1 MQTSQQITRIRHLL
15 NNKSLS
21 FIIGAGFSKNMSDKF
36 VDWGGLL
43 KPIVKELYNIDD
55 DKDVWHKI
63 EEIGY
68 LGIAEEYVRR
78 KGYHEA
84 IDVYIEQHTP
94 IIIRKGNS
102 DELNEEDEAKY
113 IVMQNNEEVDIADIT
128 CHKLLF
134 DLGVKNIFTF
144 NYDNCLDIIG
154 NTEEADK
161 LLYLIRQVQTKLY
174 SLEQI
179 RFESNNYDPENLSN
193 KGKTSS
199 VQESIAAT
207 SPIISTIDFDTF
219 IDRLKDQFPTLSIL
233 NERFTDNTVFH
244 DKIEDEIAQKKE
256 ELSSLQRQRESYYQ
270 LISSSGMLSLTDG
283 KKNIFK
289 LHGTIRLNEQNE
301 YGFDGDSHCNY
312 IITANDYIDYPIKHE
327 PFVDYMKISL
337 LKGSFCIMG
346 FSGNDPNFLS
356 WMSWVKEVI
365 DKNPEIKTELSQE
378 NSARFF
384 YIHSEDNPLSEDTRL
399 LLKNHYIEYVELSKI
414 FNGNSHKERII
425 QFLEFLSPKTS
436 HFQKI
441 KKTWN
446 NINKHLTPIQYS
458 KENWDVSPIYEDI
471 EFIYNSHDINRI
483 PVQNSL
489 DNLNRNQ
496 ILSVLHRKFNTKW
509 DLASEQEIKLAFSAL
524 RDELLIPSHYFEED
538 EYKNLLQKFQNTLFD
553 DLVYLLQKERA
564 LCNGNLTYLGQSSSP
579 FMQIWKNLYGFN
591 FKEAKKLLDLWK
603 PSNDSPLDKVRKLM
617 FKAILSEDV
626 FEQISPLTNRDLY
639 ISVQDYINA
648 LELLPLISRRYR
660 TLKDGGMSNIFDFSD
675 EIDQLQTDCPYVKTT
690 NYIVNKLI
698 EKVKGYR
705 KPIPF
710 GNKSQSFTFGHSNPE
725 FVASFKI
732 LSIFF
737 ELCRPLYI
745 SNIILFPVEK
755 WNLICE
761 NLYRDYPYPCLF
773 YSLQY
778 HSSKLTTSIC
788 QKILYCDD
796 LKDELPRIVKSL
808 FSALRQKECPENYR
822 QSIMQA
828 LPILLIGVDS
838 TRWNKDFRFFFN
850 KLKPYDLKTRKY
862 DDRNYMH
869 EDFYKLI
876 SFGLTWT
883 SDKDFKIKVISDILN
898 SRENIGDWENS
909 LIINALHS
917 LDEEDLLSSQYIDN
931 IRQGILWLCENGNKP
946 AQIYIILN
954 LIKLVDKETV
964 QKCLES
970 LPTSLI
976 ESDCTLMKAIPNY
989 IQPNSPLIPRI
1000 KGIILNSHF
1009 LWSNGIINGD
1019 MSVGGSFLDIADISS
1034 KIDCTNDELLHIWN
1048 KMKLSLSQIQKECN
1062 KRSDNESLFFL
1073 SHFDGILDEMKLFV
1087 ENNSFKAISKE
1098 EYDRIHDII
1107 IKLRISVS
1115 SKTSHNI
1122 SELLIE
1128 DHTNDAISMLVD
1140 VKPEK
1145 RFTEFQ
1151 SEYILLANKIVLKQ
1165 SQYLNSCMKHFSWI
1179 VGTYSDMI
1187 PRVIFKPILEYILI
1201 SYTPYFNGET
1211 SWDISYAKKD
1221 EFEKGLL
1228 KIYSTFRNWGGKNS
1242 FWESYKPRFV
1252 NV

>member
-1 MQTSQQITRIRHLL
+1 MQTSQQTTRIRHLL

-21 FIIGAGFSKNMSDKF
+21 FIIGAGFSRNMSDRF
-36 VDWGGLL
+36 VDWSGLL
-43 KPIVKELYNIDD
+43 KPIVKEMYNIDD
-55 DKDVWHKI
+55 DNDVWHKI

-102 DELNEEDEAKY
+102 GELNETDDTEY

-134 DLGVKNIFTF
+134 DLDVKNIFTF
-144 NYDNCLDIIG
+144 NYDNCLDVIG
-154 NTEEADK
+154 NTDEADK
-161 LLYLIRQVQTKLY
+161 LLYSIRQVQTELY
-174 SLEQI
+174 FLEQI
-179 RFESNNYDPENLSN
+179 RFESNNYNPENLSTT
-193 KGKTSS
+193 GKTSFG
-199 VQESIAAT
+199 QESIAAT
-207 SPIISTIDFDTF
+207 NSSISTTDFGTF
-219 IDRLKDQFPTLSIL
+219 IDRLKSKFPALNIL
-233 NERFTDNTVFH
+233 REPFTDNTAFH
-244 DKIEDEIAQKKE
+244 DKIEDEIARKKVE
-256 ELSSLQRQRESYYQ
+256 RSNLQRQRESCYQ
-270 LISSSGMLSLTDG
+270 LISSAGMLSLTDR

-289 LHGTIRLNEQNE
+289 LHGTIRLREESE

-312 IITANDYIDYPIKHE
+312 IITANDYADYPIRHE

-346 FSGNDPNFLS
+346 FSGDDPNFLS

-365 DKNPEIKTELSQE
+365 DKNPEIKTELSQK

-384 YIHSEDNPLSEDTRL
+384 YIHSGGNPLSKDKRL
-399 LLKNHYIEYVELSKI
+399 LLKNHYIEYVELSKM
-414 FNGNSHKERII
+414 FNGNSHKERIA
-425 QFLEFLSPKTS
+425 QFLDYLSPKTT
-436 HFQKI
+436 HLRKI
-441 KKTWN
+441 KKSWN
-446 NINKHLTPIQYS
+446 NINKLLSLQYS
-458 KENWDVSPIYEDI
+458 NAKWDVSSFYGDI
-471 EFIYNSHDINRI
+471 EFIYNSHNINRI
-483 PVQNSL
+483 PIQNSL
-489 DNLNRNQ
+489 DNLNRDH
-496 ILSVLHRKFNTKW
+496 ILRVLHRKFNPKW
-509 DLASEQEIKLAFSAL
+509 GLASEQELKLAFSAL
-524 RDELLIPSHYFEED
+524 RDELLLPSHYFEVE
-538 EYKNLLQKFQNTLFD
+538 EYKNLLQKSQNPLFD
-553 DLVYLLQKERA
+553 DLAYLLQKEYA
-564 LCNGNLTYLGQSSSP
+564 LCNRNLTYSGPSFGP
-579 FMQIWKNLYGFN
+579 FIQIWKNLYGFN
-591 FKEAKKLLDLWK
+591 FKEAKKLLDAWK
-603 PSNDSPLDKVRKLM
+603 PSNDSPVDKVRKLM

-626 FEQISPLTNRDLY
+626 YEQIPQLTNRDLY
-639 ISVQDYINA
+639 VSVQDYINV

-660 TLKDGGMSNIFDFSD
+660 TLKDGGMNNIFDFSD
-675 EIDQLQTDCPYVKTT
+675 EIDQIQTDCPYIKTAD
-690 NYIVNKLI
+690 YIVNKLI

-745 SNIILFPVEK
+745 SNIILFPAEK
-755 WNLICE
+755 WNLVCE
-761 NLYRDYPYPCLF
+761 YLYRDYPYPCLF

-778 HSSKLTTSIC
+778 RDSKLTTSIC

-822 QSIMQA
+822 QSIMFA
-828 LPILLIGVDS
+828 LPILSIGVDA
-838 TRWNKDFRFFFN
+838 THWNKDFISFFN

-862 DDRNYMH
+862 DDRNYTH

-883 SDKDFKIKVISDILN
+883 SDKEFKIKVLSDILN
-898 SRENIGDWENS
+898 TRENIGNWENS

-917 LDEEDLLSSQYIDN
+917 LNEEDLLSSQYIDN

-946 AQIYIILN
+946 AQICVILN
-954 LIKLVDKETV
+954 LIKLIDEETV
-964 QKCLES
+964 QECLEN

-989 IQPNSPLIPRI
+989 IQLNSPLISRI
-1000 KGIILNSHF
+1000 KGVILKSRF
-1009 LWSNGIINGD
+1009 LWSNGISNGCV
-1019 MSVGGSFLDIADISS
+1019 SVGCSFLDIADIS
-1034 KIDCTNDELLHIWN
+1034 KIIDFTEDELLHIWD
-1048 KMKLSLSQIQKECN
+1048 KMKLSLFQIQKEYN
-1062 KRSDNESLFFL
+1062 TRSANESLFFL

-1087 ENNSFKAISKE
+1087 ENNSFKAITKE
-1098 EYDRIHDII
+1098 EYDRVHDII

-1115 SKTSHNI
+1115 SNSSHNI

-1128 DHTNDAISMLVD
+1128 DHTDNAISMLVN

-1145 RFTEFQ
+1145 RFMEFQ

-1165 SQYLNSCMKHFSWI
+1165 SQYLNSCMKHFSWV
-1179 VGTYSDMI
+1179 VGTYSDMV
-1187 PRVIFKPILEYILI
+1187 PRVIFKPTLEYILI
-1201 SYTPYFNGET
+1201 AYTPYFNGDLD
-1211 SWDISYAKKD
+1211 WDIAYARKD
-1221 EFEKGLL
+1221 EFEKGLMR
-1228 KIYSTFRNWGGKNS
+1228 IYSIFRNWGGENS
-1242 FWESYKPRFV
+1242 FWASYKPRFV
-1252 NV
+1252 NI

>member
-21 FIIGAGFSKNMSDKF
+21 FIIGAGFSRNMSDKF

-43 KPIVKELYNIDD
+43 KPIVKEMYNIDD
-55 DKDVWHKI
+55 DNDVLHKI

-84 IDVYIEQHTP
+84 IDVYIEQNTP

-102 DELNEEDEAKY
+102 GDHNETDESEY
-113 IVMQNNEEVDIADIT
+113 VVMQNNEEVDIADIT

-134 DLGVKNIFTF
+134 DLDVKNIFTF

-154 NTEEADK
+154 NTNVADK
-161 LLYLIRQVQTKLY
+161 LLCRIRQVQTELCF
-174 SLEQI
+174 LEQI
-179 RFESNNYDPENLSN
+179 RIESNNYTPENSAT
-193 KGKTSS
+193 KGETTS
-199 VQESIAAT
+199 VQEPIATA
-207 SPIISTIDFDTF
+207 SPTISTTDFYSF
-219 IDRLKDQFPTLSIL
+219 IDELKIKFPSLNIL
-233 NERFTDNTVFH
+233 RQTFNDNTAFH
-244 DKIEDEIAQKKE
+244 DKIEDEIARKKVE
-256 ELSSLQRQRESYYQ
+256 QSSLQRQRESCYQ
-270 LISSSGMLSLTDG
+270 LISSAGMLSLTDG

-289 LHGTIRLNEQNE
+289 LHGTIRLNEDSE
-301 YGFDGDSHCNY
+301 YGFDGDYHCNY
-312 IITANDYIDYPIKHE
+312 IITATDYADYPFKHE

-337 LKGSFCIMG
+337 LKGSFCILG
-346 FSGNDPNFLS
+346 FSGDDPNFLS

-365 DKNPEIKTELSQE
+365 DKNPEIRAELSQKD
-378 NSARFF
+378 SARFF
-384 YIHSEDNPLSEDTRL
+384 YIHSGDNPLSKEKRL

-414 FNGNSHKERII
+414 FNGNSHKEKIA
-425 QFLEFLSPKTS
+425 QFLDYLSPKTS

-441 KKTWN
+441 KKSWN
-446 NINKHLTPIQYS
+446 NINKHLSPIQYS
-458 KENWDVSPIYEDI
+458 KNIWDVSPIYEDI
-471 EFIYNSHDINRI
+471 DFIYNSHDINRI

-489 DNLNRNQ
+489 DNLNRDH
-496 ILSVLHRKFNTKW
+496 ILRVLHQKFNTKW
-509 DLASEQEIKLAFSAL
+509 NLASEQELKLAFSAL
-524 RDELLIPSHYFEED
+524 RDELLLPSHYFEED
-538 EYKNLLQKFQNTLFD
+538 EYKKLLQKSQNPLFD
-553 DLVYLLQKERA
+553 DLAYLLQKERI
-564 LCNGNLTYLGQSSSP
+564 LRNRNLADIGLPFSP
-579 FMQIWKNLYGFN
+579 FMQIWKSLYGFN
-591 FKEAKKLLDLWK
+591 FKRAKKMVDGWK
-603 PSNDSPLDKVRKLM
+603 PSNNSPIDKVRKLL

-639 ISVQDYINA
+639 VSIQDYINA

-660 TLKDGGMSNIFDFSD
+660 TLKDGGMNNIFDFSD
-675 EIDQLQTDCPYVKTT
+675 EIDQIQTDCPYIK
-690 NYIVNKLI
+690 NADYIVNKLI
-698 EKVKGYR
+698 DKIKGYA

-710 GNKSQSFTFGHSNPE
+710 GNKSQSFTFGSSNPE

-745 SNIILFPVEK
+745 SNIILFPEEK

-796 LKDELPRIVKSL
+796 IKDELPRIVKSL

-822 QSIMQA
+822 QSIMFA
-828 LPILLIGVDS
+828 LPILLTGVNA
-838 TRWNKDFRFFFN
+838 TYWNKDYITFFN

-862 DDRNYMH
+862 DDRNYTH

-883 SDKDFKIKVISDILN
+883 SDYEFKIKVISDILDT
-898 SRENIGDWENS
+898 RENIGNWENT

-917 LDEEDLLSSQYIDN
+917 LNEEEIRSSQYIGN
-931 IRQGILWLCENGNKP
+931 IRQGMLWLCKNGNKP
-946 AQIYIILN
+946 AQIYVILN
-954 LIKLVDKETV
+954 LIKLIDKKTV
-964 QKCLES
+964 QECLES

-976 ESDCTLMKAIPNY
+976 EADCTLMKAIPNY
-989 IQPNSPLIPRI
+989 IQPNSPLISRI
-1000 KGIILNSHF
+1000 KDIILKSHF
-1009 LWSNGIINGD
+1009 LWSNGIINGS
-1019 MSVGGSFLDIADISS
+1019 MSIGGSFLDIADISS
-1034 KIDCTNDELLHIWN
+1034 RINFTNDELLHIWD

-1062 KRSDNESLFFL
+1062 KRSDDDSLFFL
-1073 SHFDGILDEMKLFV
+1073 SHFDGILDEMKLFI
-1087 ENNSFKAISKE
+1087 ENNSFEAISKE
-1098 EYDRIHDII
+1098 EYNRIHDAIL
-1107 IKLRISVS
+1107 KLRISVS
-1115 SKTSHNI
+1115 SNSSQNI

-1128 DHTNDAISMLVD
+1128 DHTNDAISILVD
-1140 VKPEK
+1140 VKPEE
-1145 RFTEFQ
+1145 RFTRFQ
-1151 SEYILLANKIVLKQ
+1151 SEYIMLANKIVLKQ
-1165 SQYLNSCMKHFSWI
+1165 SHYLNSCMKHFSWI
-1179 VGTYSDMI
+1179 VETYSDMI
-1187 PRVIFKPILEYILI
+1187 PKGIFKPILEYILF
-1201 SYTPYFNGET
+1201 SYTPYFNGEMK
-1211 SWDISYAKKD
+1211 WDISYARKD
-1221 EFEKGLL
+1221 EFEKGLV
-1228 KIYSTFRNWGGKNS
+1228 KIYSTLRNWGVDNT

>member
-21 FIIGAGFSKNMSDKF
+21 FIIGAGFSRNMSDKF

-43 KPIVKELYNIDD
+43 KPIVKELYDIDD
-55 DKDVWHKI
+55 DNAVRHKI

-94 IIIRKGNS
+94 IIIRRGNS
-102 DELNEEDEAKY
+102 GNHNETDETEY
-113 IVMQNNEEVDIADIT
+113 VVMQNNEEVDIADIT

-134 DLGVKNIFTF
+134 DLDVKNIFTF

-154 NTEEADK
+154 NTDVADR
-161 LLYLIRQVQTKLY
+161 LLCSIRQVQAELY
-174 SLEQI
+174 FLEQI
-179 RFESNNYDPENLSN
+179 RFESNNFNPENLST
-193 KGKTSS
+193 KEKTSTE
-199 VQESIAAT
+199 QESIAA
-207 SPIISTIDFDTF
+207 SPKISAIDFSTF
-219 IDRLKDQFPTLSIL
+219 IDRLKSKFPSLGLL
-233 NERFTDNTVFH
+233 NKPFTDNIALH
-244 DKIEDEIAQKKE
+244 DKIEDAIARKNV
-256 ELSSLQRQRESYYQ
+256 ELLNLQRQRESCYQ
-270 LISSSGMLSLTDG
+270 LISSGGMLSLTDG
-283 KKNIFK
+283 KKNIYK
-289 LHGTIRLNEQNE
+289 LHGTIRLSEESE
-301 YGFDGDSHCNY
+301 YGFDGDYHCNY
-312 IITANDYIDYPIKHE
+312 IITANDYYDYPIKHE

-346 FSGNDPNFLS
+346 FSGDDPNFLS

-365 DKNPEIKTELSQE
+365 DKNPEIKAELSQK

-384 YIHSEDNPLSEDTRL
+384 YIHSGGNSLSKDKRL
-399 LLKNHYIEYVELSKI
+399 LLKNHYIEYVELSRI
-414 FNGNSHKERII
+414 FNGNSHKERLI

-436 HFQKI
+436 YFQKI
-441 KKTWN
+441 KESWN
-446 NINKHLTPIQYS
+446 NINKHLNPIQYS
-458 KENWDVSPIYEDI
+458 NKNWDVSPIYEEID
-471 EFIYNSHDINRI
+471 FIYNSHDINRI

-489 DNLNRNQ
+489 DNLNRDQ
-496 ILSVLHRKFNTKW
+496 ILRVLHRKFNTKW
-509 DLASEQEIKLAFSAL
+509 ELASEQELKLAFSAL
-524 RDELLIPSHYFEED
+524 RDELLLPSHYFEEV
-538 EYKNLLQKFQNTLFD
+538 EYKNLLQKSQNPLMD
-553 DLVYLLQKERA
+553 DLAYLLQKERA
-564 LCNGNLTYLGQSSSP
+564 LCNRHLTNSGFP
-579 FMQIWKNLYGFN
+579 CNVFMQIWKSLYGFN
-591 FKEAKKLLDLWK
+591 FKEAKKLLDTWK
-603 PSNDSPLDKVRKLM
+603 PSNDSPIEKVRKLM
-617 FKAILSEDV
+617 FNAILSEDV

-639 ISVQDYINA
+639 VSIQDYINA

-660 TLKDGGMSNIFDFSD
+660 TLKDGGMNNIFDFSD
-675 EIDQLQTDCPYVKTT
+675 EIDQIQTDCPYIK
-690 NYIVNKLI
+690 NADHIVNKLTDKI
-698 EKVKGYR
+698 KGYA

-710 GNKSQSFTFGHSNPE
+710 GNKSQSFTIGSSNPE

-745 SNIILFPVEK
+745 SNIILFPKEK

-808 FSALRQKECPENYR
+808 FSALLQKECPENYR
-822 QSIMQA
+822 QSIMLA
-828 LPILLIGVDS
+828 LPILLTGVNA
-838 TRWNKDFRFFFN
+838 TRWNKDYITFFN

-862 DDRNYMH
+862 DDLNYTH

-883 SDKDFKIKVISDILN
+883 SDKEFKIKVISDILN
-898 SRENIGDWENS
+898 THENIGNWENS

-917 LDEEDLLSSQYIDN
+917 LNEEELLSSQYIGN
-931 IRQGILWLCENGNKP
+931 IRQGILWLCKNGNKP
-946 AQIYIILN
+946 THIYVILN
-954 LIKLVDKETV
+954 LIKLIDKKTV
-964 QKCLES
+964 QECLES

-989 IQPNSPLIPRI
+989 IQPNSPLISRI
-1000 KGIILNSHF
+1000 KGIILKSHF
-1009 LWSNGIINGD
+1009 LWSNGITNGCV
-1019 MSVGGSFLDIADISS
+1019 SVGGSFLGIADISS
-1034 KIDCTNDELLHIWN
+1034 KIDFTNDELLHIWD
-1048 KMKLSLSQIQKECN
+1048 KMKISLSQIQKERS

-1073 SHFDGILDEMKLFV
+1073 SHFEGILDEMKLFV

-1098 EYDRIHDII
+1098 EYDMVYDNI

-1115 SKTSHNI
+1115 SNSSHNI

-1201 SYTPYFNGET
+1201 SYTPYFNGEMT
-1211 SWDISYAKKD
+1211 WDISYARKD

-1228 KIYSTFRNWGGKNS
+1228 KIYSTFRNWDGENS
-1242 FWESYKPRFV
+1242 FWESYKPRYV

>member
-1 MQTSQQITRIRHLL
+1 MQTSQQITRIRQLL

-21 FIIGAGFSKNMSDKF
+21 FIIGAGFSRNMSDKF

-43 KPIVKELYNIDD
+43 KPIVKELYDIDD
-55 DKDVWHKI
+55 ENAVWHKI

-94 IIIRKGNS
+94 IIIRRGNS
-102 DELNEEDEAKY
+102 GDHNETDETECL
-113 IVMQNNEEVDIADIT
+113 VMQNNEEVDIADIT

-134 DLGVKNIFTF
+134 DLDVKNIFTF

-154 NTEEADK
+154 NTDEADK
-161 LLYLIRQVQTKLY
+161 LLGRIRQVQTELY
-174 SLEQI
+174 FLEQL
-179 RFESNNYDPENLSN
+179 RFESNKHNPENLYT

-199 VQESIAAT
+199 EQESIAAT
-207 SPIISTIDFDTF
+207 NFSISTTDFGTF
-219 IDRLKDQFPTLSIL
+219 IDRLKIKFPPLSIL
-233 NERFTDNTVFH
+233 NQPFTDNAAFH
-244 DKIEDEIAQKKE
+244 DKIEDEIARKKV
-256 ELSSLQRQRESYYQ
+256 ELSSLQRRRESCYQ
-270 LISSSGMLSLTDG
+270 LISSAGMLSLTDG

-289 LHGTIRLNEQNE
+289 LHGTIRLSEESE

-312 IITANDYIDYPIKHE
+312 IITANDYADYPIKHE
-327 PFVDYMKISL
+327 PFVDYMKIAL

-346 FSGNDPNFLS
+346 FSGDDPNFLS

-365 DKNPEIKTELSQE
+365 DKNPEIKTELSQK

-384 YIHSEDNPLSEDTRL
+384 YIHSGCNPLSKDKRL
-399 LLKNHYIEYVELSKI
+399 LLKNHYIEYIELSKI
-414 FNGNSHKERII
+414 FNGNSQKKRIA
-425 QFLEFLSPKTS
+425 QFLDYLSPKTS
-436 HFQKI
+436 HFRKI
-441 KKTWN
+441 KESWN
-446 NINKHLTPIQYS
+446 IINKLLSSIQYS
-458 KENWDVSPIYEDI
+458 KGKWDVSSLFEDI
-471 EFIYNSHDINRI
+471 ELIYDSHNINRI

-489 DNLNRNQ
+489 DNLNRDH
-496 ILSVLHRKFNTKW
+496 ILRVLHRKFNTKW
-509 DLASEQEIKLAFSAL
+509 EFASEQELKLAFSAL
-524 RDELLIPSHYFEED
+524 RDELLLPSHYFGEE
-538 EYKNLLQKFQNTLFD
+538 EYKNLLQKSKNPLFD
-553 DLVYLLQKERA
+553 DLAYLLQKERA
-564 LCNGNLTYLGQSSSP
+564 LCNRNLSYSGFPCST
-579 FMQIWKNLYGFN
+579 FMQIWKSLYRFN
-591 FKEAKKLLDLWK
+591 FKEAKKLLDSWK
-603 PSNDSPLDKVRKLM
+603 PSNNSPIEKVRKLM

-639 ISVQDYINA
+639 VSIQDYINA

-660 TLKDGGMSNIFDFSD
+660 TLKDGGMNNIFDFSD
-675 EIDQLQTDCPYVKTT
+675 EIDQIQTDCPYIKNVD
-690 NYIVNKLI
+690 YIINKLTDKI
-698 EKVKGYR
+698 KGYA

-710 GNKSQSFTFGHSNPE
+710 GNKSQSFTFGSSNPE

-745 SNIILFPVEK
+745 SNIILFPEEK

-778 HSSKLTTSIC
+778 RSSKLTTSIC

-796 LKDELPRIVKSL
+796 LKDELPKIVKSL

-822 QSIMQA
+822 QSIMLA
-828 LPILLIGVDS
+828 LPILLIGVDAAL
-838 TRWNKDFRFFFN
+838 WNKDFMSFFN

-862 DDRNYMH
+862 DDLNYSH

-883 SDKDFKIKVISDILN
+883 SDKEFKIKVISDILN
-898 SRENIGDWENS
+898 TRENIGNWENS

-917 LDEEDLLSSQYIDN
+917 LNEEDLLSSQYIGN

-946 AQIYIILN
+946 AQIYVILN
-954 LIKLVDKETV
+954 LIKLIDKKTV
-964 QKCLES
+964 QECLES

-989 IQPNSPLIPRI
+989 IQPNSPLISRI
-1000 KGIILNSHF
+1000 KGIILKSHF
-1009 LWSNGIINGD
+1009 LWSNRITNGG
-1019 MSVGGSFLDIADISS
+1019 MSVGGSFLDIADISRN
-1034 KIDCTNDELLHIWN
+1034 IDFTNDELLHIWN

-1062 KRSDNESLFFL
+1062 KRSDNESLFFI
-1073 SHFDGILDEMKLFV
+1073 SNFDGILDEMKLFV
-1087 ENNSFKAISKE
+1087 EDNSFKAISKE
-1098 EYDRIHDII
+1098 EYDRVHDII
-1107 IKLRISVS
+1107 IKLRIYVS
-1115 SKTSHNI
+1115 SNSSHNI

-1145 RFTEFQ
+1145 RFTEFL

-1165 SQYLNSCMKHFSWI
+1165 SQYLNSCMRHFSWI

-1201 SYTPYFNGET
+1201 TYTPYFNGET
-1211 SWDISYAKKD
+1211 RWDISYARKD

-1228 KIYSTFRNWGGKNS
+1228 RIYSTFRNWGGENT
-1242 FWESYKPRFV
+1242 FWGSYKPRFV